1 MCHPICLQAGR
12 MNSIAAPALP
22 YSLVPPD
29 CCSGGDELAPMS
41 LMLVFLFGFFKR
53 FWHHRR

>member
-1 MCHPICLQAGR
+1 